1 MYIPQNLQFLGGEE
15 TQLSSSPAGR
25 ALRDS
30 VEQSRMELPTVPK
43 APDADLGLNDPK
55 SFFFFLFFLKK
66 LTFFRVCE
74 LRRLE

>member
-1 MYIPQNLQFLGGEE
+1 MYIPLNLQFLGGEE

-55 SFFFFLFFLKK
+55 PFFFFFFLS
-66 LTFFRVCE
+66 RS
-74 LRRLE
+74 